1 MDNSLKIEV
10 ADDAVTEP
18 KARALERLAPTKRSA
33 VERSRTVLRFKS
45 AAFQSL
51 CAVQQ
56 RRKGQALRAA
66 ASLLHAAAY
75 GLRASLAGN
84 QQAGGATDFTRSALI
99 PNLDAQD
106 GIRRAGVDSFPVHF
120 WLEDARRVRPPVWG

>member
-1 MDNSLKIEV
+1 MQPPKSVDNSLKIEV

-18 KARALERLAPTKRSA
+18 KARALERLTPTKRSA

-56 RRKGQALRAA
+56 RRTAQVLRAA
-66 ASLLHAAAY
+66 ASLLHAAAC

-84 QQAGGATDFTRSALI
+84 QQAGGALAISRTQ
-99 PNLDAQD
+99 P
-106 GIRRAGVDSFPVHF
+106 
-120 WLEDARRVRPPVWG
+120 

>member
-56 RRKGQALRAA
+56 RRKGQVLRAA

-75 GLRASLAGN
+75 GLRASLASN
-84 QQAGGATDFTRSALI
+84 QQAGGAMLLIFPEGANLCAAKSSAVSYTHLTLPTSDI
-99 PNLDAQD
+99 
-106 GIRRAGVDSFPVHF
+106 V
-120 WLEDARRVRPPVWG
+120 

>member
-56 RRKGQALRAA
+56 RRKDQDLRAA

-84 QQAGGATDFTRSALI
+84 QEAGGALAISRT
-99 PNLDAQD
+99 Q
-106 GIRRAGVDSFPVHF
+106 H
-120 WLEDARRVRPPVWG
+120 

>member
-18 KARALERLAPTKRSA
+18 KARALERLTPTKRSA

-56 RRKGQALRAA
+56 RRKGQVPRAA

-84 QQAGGATDFTRSALI
+84 QQAGGALPISRT
-99 PNLDAQD
+99 Q
-106 GIRRAGVDSFPVHF
+106 H
-120 WLEDARRVRPPVWG
+120 

>member
-1 MDNSLKIEV
+1 VDNSLKIEV

-18 KARALERLAPTKRSA
+18 KARALERALERLKPTKRSA
-33 VERSRTVLRFKS
+33 VERSSAVLRFKS

-56 RRKGQALRAA
+56 RRKAQGLRAA

-75 GLRASLAGN
+75 GLRAALAGN
-84 QQAGGATDFTRSALI
+84 QEPGWVAEIASVT
-99 PNLDAQD
+99 P
-106 GIRRAGVDSFPVHF
+106 
-120 WLEDARRVRPPVWG
+120 

>member
-1 MDNSLKIEV
+1 MDNGIKIEV
-10 ADDAVTEP
+10 ADDAVREP

-33 VERSRTVLRFKS
+33 VERSRTVLRFKI
-45 AAFQSL
+45 AAFQLL

-56 RRKGQALRAA
+56 RRKTQVLRTA

-84 QQAGGATDFTRSALI
+84 Q
-99 PNLDAQD
+99 
-106 GIRRAGVDSFPVHF
+106 RAG
-120 WLEDARRVRPPVWG
+120 R